1 MWKTLILRVIQTLE
15 IVLMMFFA
23 AFCSYLKNLPEAKI
37 KRVQSIA
44 LTKEV
49 SQKPSIDFVLWFSLK
64 KSILVKYSKL
74 RKEIYKMY
82 GSSI

>member
-1 MWKTLILRVIQTLE
+1 MWLLFALAEAKVKRVTLITLTE
-15 IVLMMFFA
+15 
-23 AFCSYLKNLPEAKI
+23 
-37 KRVQSIA
+37 
-44 LTKEV
+44 EV

>member
-37 KRVQSIA
+37 KRFV
-44 LTKEV
+44 LTEFIRK
-49 SQKPSIDFVLWFSLK
+49 SQKDEQRLCS
-64 KSILVKYSKL
+64 LVKSHEEHFEQL
-74 RKEIYKMY
+74 
-82 GSSI
+82 

>member
-1 MWKTLILRVIQTLE
+1 
-15 IVLMMFFA
+15 MMFFA

-49 SQKPSIDFVLWFSLK
+49 SQKPCIDFVLWFTLM
-64 KSILVKYSKL
+64 KSVLFKQSML
-74 RKEIYKMY
+74 RKEKYKMY
-82 GSSI
+82 GSKNKGAPGNRVELNPIF